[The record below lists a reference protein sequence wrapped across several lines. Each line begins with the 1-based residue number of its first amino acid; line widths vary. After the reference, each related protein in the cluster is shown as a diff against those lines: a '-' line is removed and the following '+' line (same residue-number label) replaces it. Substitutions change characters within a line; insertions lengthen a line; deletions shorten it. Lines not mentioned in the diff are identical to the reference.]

1 MEEARQVQ
9 YLTLRR
15 WMICLLLFAFMVG
28 GFALLAV
35 ALGSTWIPPR
45 QVFESLLSERGVT
58 SVIVR
63 DVRLPRVLLAGVV
76 GGALA
81 VAGVVFQALLR
92 NPLADPFV
100 LGVSGG
106 AGLGAVIAVAF
117 AGQITVGGLAG
128 MPIFAF
134 AGALAA
140 IVLVY
145 LLAHTGGAVNLH
157 TMLLAGVVTNAIC
170 SSAIMALTVTLS
182 YDQLQTVIFW
192 LMGHLSTMRMVSVG
206 HLALYVLAGLAIL
219 LAIGRDL
226 NQMSL
231 GESQAAILG
240 TNVEWTKRL
249 AFLGASLI
257 TGGAVAASGIVG
269 FVGLIVPHGMRLLV
283 GPDHRILMPASFL
296 GGAAFLM
303 FADAVARTVIAP
315 TELPVGV
322 ITALIGGPAFLVL
335 LIRRTRR

>member
-1 MEEARQVQ
+1 VPH
-9 YLTLRR
+9 LTLRR
-15 WMICLLLFAFMVG
+15 WFWSLAALFV
-28 GFALLAV
+28 ALAAAGVLSV

-45 QVFESLLSERGVT
+45 DVLAALSGTDGT
-58 SVIVR
+58 SGVIVR

-81 VAGVVFQALLR
+81 VAGAVFQALLR
-92 NPLADPFV
+92 NALADPFV

-106 AGLGAVIAVAF
+106 AGLGAVLAVAMG
-117 AGQITVGGLAG
+117 GQITIAGLAG
-128 MPIFAF
+128 MPVFAF
-134 AGALAA
+134 LGALVA

-145 LLAHTGGAVNLH
+145 AFARTGGVVNLH

-170 SSAIMALTVTLS
+170 SSAIMALAVTLS
-182 YDQLQTVIFW
+182 FDQFQAVLFW
-192 LMGHLSTMRMVSVG
+192 LMGHLSTT
-206 HLALYVLAGLAIL
+206 HLATVAHLSLYVLAGMVVLFAV
-219 LAIGRDL
+219 ARDL

-257 TGGAVAASGIVG
+257 TGGAVAAAGLVG
-269 FVGLIVPHGMRLLV
+269 FVGLIVPHAMRLVV
-283 GPDHRILMPASFL
+283 GPDHRLLIPGSFL

-303 FADAVARTVIAP
+303 LADAAARTVIAP

-335 LIRRTRR
+335 LVRRSRR

>member
-1 MEEARQVQ
+1 MVH
-9 YLTLRR
+9 LTLRR
-15 WMICLLLFAFMVG
+15 WFLSLLMLGAV
-28 GFALLAV
+28 LAAITVISV
-35 ALGSTWIPPR
+35 ALGSTWISPSD
-45 QVFESLLSERGVT
+45 VFESLFGQRGIS

-63 DVRLPRVLLAGVV
+63 EVRLPRVLLAGVV

-92 NPLADPFV
+92 NALADPFV
-100 LGVSGG
+100 LGISGG

-117 AGQITVGGLAG
+117 AGKITVAGLAG
-128 MPIFAF
+128 MPVFAF
-134 AGALAA
+134 VGALVA
-140 IVLVY
+140 ITMVY
-145 LLAHTGGAVNLH
+145 LFARSGGAVNLH

-192 LMGHLSTMRMVSVG
+192 LMGHLSTMRLAAVG
-206 HLALYVLAGLAIL
+206 HLALYVGAGLVVL
-219 LAIGRDL
+219 LYVARDL

-257 TGGAVAASGIVG
+257 TGGAVAAAGLVG
-269 FVGLIVPHGMRLLV
+269 FVGLIVPHAMRLV
-283 GPDHRILMPASFL
+283 IGPDHRLLIPASLL

-303 FADAVARTVIAP
+303 LADAAARTVIAP

-322 ITALIGGPAFLVL
+322 ITALLGGPVFLVL
-335 LIRRTRR
+335 LVRRTRR

>member
-1 MEEARQVQ
+1 MLGAV
-9 YLTLRR
+9 
-15 WMICLLLFAFMVG
+15 
-28 GFALLAV
+28 LAAITVISV
-35 ALGSTWIPPR
+35 ALGSTWISPSD
-45 QVFESLLSERGVT
+45 VFESLFGQRGIS

-63 DVRLPRVLLAGVV
+63 EVRLPRVLLAGVV

-92 NPLADPFV
+92 NALADPFV
-100 LGVSGG
+100 LGISGG

-117 AGQITVGGLAG
+117 AGKITVAGLAG
-128 MPIFAF
+128 MPVFAF
-134 AGALAA
+134 VGALVA
-140 IVLVY
+140 ITMVY
-145 LLAHTGGAVNLH
+145 LFARSGGAVNLH

-192 LMGHLSTMRMVSVG
+192 LMGHLSTMRLAAVG
-206 HLALYVLAGLAIL
+206 HLALYVGAGLVVL
-219 LAIGRDL
+219 LYVARDL

-257 TGGAVAASGIVG
+257 TGGAVAAAGLVG
-269 FVGLIVPHGMRLLV
+269 FVGLIVPHAMRLV
-283 GPDHRILMPASFL
+283 IGPDHRLLIPASLL

-303 FADAVARTVIAP
+303 LADAAARTVIAP

-322 ITALIGGPAFLVL
+322 ITALLGGPVFLVL
-335 LIRRTRR
+335 LVRRTRR